1 MDWNSIGTAS
11 RAGRGIRSL
20 LWLSLGMAGFTG
32 LPGQT
37 LPVEVRQQGATLN
50 YAAAAGV
57 PISPEAGNPPGSNGA
72 MPTAEEQASRGLTDS
87 LPTAGQFQGF
97 VATGAVVRMAPVVTT
112 TPNYASYGAYL
123 QEVVPHGGPAGSEI
137 FFTRT
142 QVGAPYISRRVE
154 FLFGSEIPVPE
165 VDIDGVPLAE
175 AEPAVNPR
183 DYWLLEPWWPV
194 EQVSNGVH
202 EGAPYYW
209 SPHARAVFANRP
221 GPIEIRWRRAAPL
234 SDADPQAYE
243 GNEDFAV
250 VAGQVYPLLSQT
262 YLISGS
268 PAKAPRRMYWTEG
281 SFQGSGIPVNVPE
294 GITVNFVYT
303 DGFPKNVE
311 EAYEEPGA
319 SGPVPPDGGDVFSE
333 LRTIFYDP
341 DRESIRAFNWQ
352 GRILLEL
359 LGDVLQ
365 GDRRQYLGTEI
376 IDVVRRV
383 NPDDVTVE
391 LGERLRAFED
401 PSVDDAHL
409 FPQSL
414 LRTNDRLFAYQHFPE
429 GERTQFYAIRE
440 TENLNDFLLHWT
452 EAGVEGLLWP
462 ERFIRYR
469 MVWPDDISKYSHY
482 LRPVVANDAEAQ
494 ETAVEMPLNNVPI
507 IEYQDELD
515 RPRAQLT
522 ETFSFYTHLDREYP
536 AHRTLLRF
544 MSEGNVAFERVF
556 SWLAEDL
563 RLDGGGQLRAEG
575 RLAEMLGEPADPGAE
590 TVPPRMLT
598 AWDPETGQFELSD
611 PLAAPRVVTRNA
623 EVGERIEAP
632 TGDAEPLPGEP
643 YWAGHIRTEEGTSY
657 NPQAYVDPFAAGFE
671 EANAGA
677 IIPVNAIPGDNRLEV
692 WWFRSNEADLERGFE
707 RIYWPSVIGRYNLVW
722 PSAPEEIV
730 LASLDGSGGLPA
742 EQAAG
747 SIYVQNDPLA
757 HGYNPN
763 EEHAVMIG
771 GQAYALRDDLNLTD
785 PGGNY
790 SSEPFVL
797 LEYEETDGR
806 PAMKPFRVLREKPGA
821 GQVFDYVVEAGTI
834 LQAPMPLP
842 LLPAPVDGVGADAV
856 NFNKE
861 PRAPGGAGDLPGNW
875 DDAVH
880 GDGPY
885 GHYPGFTFRDRKD
898 AFWVYRGRNAG
909 PPDLAAGTYDAASG
923 SFEPPQKA
931 VVPAGGNLQYHLHTS
946 QRSGALT
953 LQFAEE
959 AELPL
964 WVSINGLAI
973 EAGPPEDAPAAEITL
988 PLVLSSILDGSSV
1001 EMELVLEVVESGS
1014 ASTQGPLVLSSTNP
1028 NTGNTVT
1035 FYGRPP
1041 YIAEDPTP
1049 ANSFVMRF
1057 YYKTQEGFAWP
1068 GVADAPPVDSIVPY
1082 LRSKDSDGN
1091 FVGDPADKATPSQEI
1106 VYRPVWPVETPGMRL
1121 GDTLLTPKEGLPAVR
1136 GQTSLQVLYQQSV
1149 AEDIAAERVSAVL
1162 HDPTREKEIGL
1173 DAVGLEE
1180 LPAGVRTESYQGRI
1194 YFPNLPP
1201 HLVER
1206 FFFDPFRGEAGN
1218 LVFAGEFKD
1227 EVLGADY
1234 LLLNVLRGEDLAAVK
1249 DLCPEGDSDKTAWD
1263 EAIDGLAAK
1272 VETFTEDPEV
1282 PGTYIPDPA
1291 KTVSV
1296 GIGDI
1301 VQVDDDE
1308 TAVDS
1313 YALSA
1318 SGPGTGY
1325 VTLMAGG
1332 GAAFSPEAEPVA
1344 LQIIRIEPEQF
1355 PGALKVITPTNPL
1368 SEKLTLQHTADLA
1381 GRFGEYEYDW
1391 RIAAPVNGLPPVID
1405 DTMAQW
1411 SSVSF
1416 GAGLPRYMLGGAN
1429 IRTLSDNYLVVRYR
1443 PLNPEHPLY
1452 AADPTEEDWS
1462 DWTSPMLAEGW
1473 IKRVLA
1479 GINPF
1484 NQRITDLFNNEVST
1498 DVSLLTQAGPRW
1510 EGDIALNLE
1519 NINDFGLIE
1528 IYETV
1533 LRRGRMLSIDAG
1545 INYGPANDALLL
1557 AAGYL
1562 NDLYMLVGNEA
1573 WADAAN
1579 PTIGIG
1585 TADETYGDIATS
1597 LFAFRGQVPN
1607 LLEEE
1612 LTLLRGRDD
1621 FLLPGTEV
1629 APVYNRLIWN
1639 YTRGIDAGEVIYATN
1654 YNIQEKPD
1662 GEVTGTI
1669 DASDAARM
1677 YPQGHGDAYGH
1688 YLTAL
1693 KGYYSLFM
1701 DGDFDWVPRIEA
1713 VLILNQPVSV
1723 DYLDERKFAAA
1734 ANALARAGQ
1743 QTFDLT
1749 WRRDYESG
1757 SGLGW
1762 EHFHEER
1769 ENTQTGRTRAWG
1781 MDHWASRTGQ
1791 GAYVNWVIGNAI
1803 LPAEDTVNEGIQ
1815 KIDRT
1820 TVTELAE
1827 MPAIMEDLQTSL
1839 TNAEGGLTP
1848 LGLADNAIAF
1858 DVDPEAVAE
1867 GETHFEQ
1874 IYERAL
1880 TALNNAVAA
1889 FDDAKDVTRIMR
1901 SEEDSLAELQADI
1914 SAQEHAYRNQLLE
1927 LYGSPYPD
1935 SVGPGRTYATGYD
1948 GPDLLHYMYVDLPE
1962 LPDGLGLSQTTEK
1975 RTYQLDIQGFPA
1987 NWREQL
1993 YTDLDFYQTHGEDYT
2008 LGEHFIEYELGP
2020 HGFFDKPDTWVGTR
2034 RSPGKIQQAISE
2046 RIAAHQ
2052 ALSKALAAA
2061 ETAQGNLEKSIRVFN
2076 SRVETD
2082 DAITETE
2089 RGLRISEDVVKSVN
2103 LASEILDMV
2112 LQATEEA
2119 ASDAAAAVKSG
2130 IPTSFIAGL
2139 ASGGDVTSAARAAVE
2154 ASKTAAKAG
2163 INAKIIANQAVSK
2176 SLTVAEEIA
2185 AGWVRFERI
2194 ENTLQYNQQ
2203 LREQVASIGGQ
2214 IGNLSGALRTI
2225 NQRLRALDDAER
2237 NYRALVAKGDRIREE
2252 REIFRR
2258 NSASIIQGFRTRD
2271 AAFRI
2276 FRNEKL
2282 ERYKTLFDL
2291 AARYTYLAAQAY
2303 DYETGLLDTETGR
2316 AFVERIIGARALG
2329 VMSGGEPQF
2338 AGSNTGDP
2346 GLSSVLAEMKAD
2358 WSVLKGRLGFN
2369 NPDTYGTTFSLRGE
2383 NFRIRSGEAGQANWR
2398 QLLERHWVADIRS
2411 DPDVRRHALES
2422 GSAGV
2427 AEPGLIIPFST
2438 LIESG
2443 RNFFG
2448 RDLLAGDSNFS
2459 PSSFATKVFAVGVA
2473 LPGYIGMTDPSTNST
2488 DINSSGAF
2496 SPDDPDA
2503 AWLHPDALAA
2513 TPYLYLIPVGEDSMR
2528 SPPLGDS
2535 QGIRSWN
2542 VQDVAVPLP
2551 FNVGASEFSSLQ
2563 WWRSPEF
2570 LTEEFFGVRKH
2581 QAFRPVSGADVFSL
2595 NLYGSSGYLEPTPFT
2610 NNRLIGRSVWNSEW
2624 KLVIPGSSLLNNPN
2638 EGLRRFIR
2646 TVKDIQL
2653 HMITYSYSGN

>member
-1 MDWNSIGTAS
+1 MNSRTSRKIPDR
-11 RAGRGIRSL
+11 RAGRSAAVL
-20 LWLSLGMAGFTG
+20 LAGFVATLSLQ
-32 LPGQT
+32 GQT
-37 LPVEVRQQGATLN
+37 LPVEVRQQAATLN
-50 YAAAAGV
+50 YLSPAGV
-57 PISPEAGNPPGSNGA
+57 PISTEAGDPPGSDGR
-72 MPTAEEQASRGLTDS
+72 MPTPEEQAGRGLTENQ
-87 LPTAGQFQGF
+87 PTTGQFQGA
-97 VATGAVVRMAPVVTT
+97 VSQGAVVKTAPVTT
-112 TPNYASYGAYL
+112 TTPTYLSYEAYAL
-123 QEVVPHGGPAGSEI
+123 EVLPHGGPEGQEI
-137 FFTRT
+137 FFARTR
-142 QVGAPYISRRVE
+142 VGAPYISRQLE
-154 FLFGSEIPVPE
+154 FLFGSRIPVPE
-165 VDIDGVPLAE
+165 VDAEGVPLAE
-175 AEPAVNPR
+175 RDPAVEPR
-183 DYWLLEPWWPV
+183 DYWLLEPWWP
-194 EQVSNGVH
+194 EDQIANGVH

-209 SPHARAVFANRP
+209 SPHARSVFANRP
-221 GPIEIRWRRAAPL
+221 GPIEITWRRAQPL
-234 SDADPQAYE
+234 SNVDPLDYA
-243 GNEDFAV
+243 NDPDFAV
-250 VAGQVYPLLSQT
+250 VAGQVYPLLRQS

-268 PAKAPRRMYWTEG
+268 PVKSPRRMYWTEG
-281 SFQGSGIPVNVPE
+281 SFQGSGIPVGVPE
-294 GITVNFVYT
+294 GITVNFVFT

-311 EAYEEPGA
+311 EAYQEPGA
-319 SGPVPPDGGDVFSE
+319 SEPVPPDGGEVFTE

-341 DRESIRAFNWQ
+341 DRDSIRAFNWQ

-365 GDRRQYLGTEI
+365 GNRRQYLGTEI

-391 LGERLRAFED
+391 LGEQLRAFSD
-401 PSVDDAHL
+401 PETDDSHL
-409 FPQSL
+409 VPQSL
-414 LRTNDRLFAYQHFPE
+414 LRTNDSLFAYQHFPE

-440 TENLNDFLLHWT
+440 TTNLNDFLLHWT
-452 EAGVEGLLWP
+452 EAGIEGLLWP
-462 ERFIRYR
+462 ERFVRYR

-482 LRPVVANDAEAQ
+482 MRPRVEDDAEAQ

-507 IEYQDELD
+507 IEYQDALD

-522 ETFSFYTHLDREYP
+522 ETFAFYTHLDEEYP

-544 MSEGNVAFERVF
+544 MSEGNIAFERVF
-556 SWLAEDL
+556 SWLADDL
-563 RLDGGGQLRAEG
+563 ALDGDGTLRAED
-575 RLAEMLGEPADPGAE
+575 RLAEMLGLPAAPGTATE
-590 TVPPRMLT
+590 PPRMLT
-598 AWDPETGQFELSD
+598 AWDPETGTFELSD
-611 PLAAPRVVTRNA
+611 PLAAPRVVNKVV
-623 EVGERIEAP
+623 EVGDRIEAP
-632 TGDAEPLPGEP
+632 LGDAEPLPGES
-643 YWAGHIRTEEGTSY
+643 YWAGHIRTDKGTSY
-657 NPQAYVDPFAAGFE
+657 HPGAYVDPFTSGFE

-677 IIPVNAIPGDNRLEV
+677 IIPVNAIPGDDLLEV
-692 WWFRSNEADLERGFE
+692 WWFRSNEPDLEAGFE
-707 RIYWPSVIGRYNLVW
+707 RIYWPSVIGRYTLTW
-722 PSAPEEIV
+722 PVSPEEIV
-730 LASLDGSGGLPA
+730 LASLDGSGALPSL
-742 EQAAG
+742 QAAG
-747 SIYVQNDPLA
+747 SVYVQNDPQA

-763 EEHAVMIG
+763 EEHALMIG
-771 GQAYALRDDLNLTD
+771 GQVYALRDDLNLTD
-785 PGGNY
+785 PGPDY
-790 SSEPFVL
+790 SSDPFVL
-797 LEYEETDGR
+797 LDYEEADGR
-806 PAMKPFRVLREKPGA
+806 PAMLPFRVLREKPAA
-821 GQVFDYVVEAGTI
+821 GMVFDYVVEAGTP

-842 LLPAPVDGVGADAV
+842 LLPAPVDGTGADAV
-856 NFNKE
+856 NFNTE
-861 PRAPGGAGDLPGNW
+861 PRAPGAAGDLPGNW
-875 DDAVH
+875 DDEVH

-885 GHYPGFTFRDRKD
+885 GHYPGFTFLDRKD

-909 PPDLAAGTYDAASG
+909 PPALEAGTYDTGTGA
-923 SFEPPQKA
+923 FTEPVKA
-931 VVPAGGNLQYHLHTS
+931 VVPAGGNLSYDLHVS
-946 QRSGALT
+946 QRRAALQ
-953 LQFAEE
+953 LRFADD
-959 AELPL
+959 AEIPL
-964 WVSINGLAI
+964 WISINGLAL
-973 EAGPPEDAPAAEITL
+973 EMGPPAEATPREVTV
-988 PLVLSSILDGSSV
+988 PLVLSSIQDGS
-1001 EMELVLEVVESGS
+1001 ELELSLVVEVVESGP
-1014 ASTQGPLVLSSTNP
+1014 ASTQGPLVLSNTNP

-1035 FYGRPP
+1035 FVGRPP
-1041 YIAEDPTP
+1041 YIAEDPAP
-1049 ANSFVMRF
+1049 DNSFTMRF
-1057 YYKTQEGFAWP
+1057 YYKTRASFAWP
-1068 GVADAPPVDSIVPY
+1068 GMADPPAVDSIVPY
-1082 LRSKDSDGN
+1082 LRPRDGSGD
-1091 FVGDPADKATPSQEI
+1091 FIGDPADKNTASQDI
-1106 VYRPVWPVETPGMRL
+1106 VYRPVWPVDTPGMRL

-1149 AEDIAAERVSAVL
+1149 AEDIAAERVSAIL
-1162 HDPTREKEIGL
+1162 HDPTREKEIPL
-1173 DAVGLEE
+1173 EAVDLEE
-1180 LPAGVRTESYQGRI
+1180 LPAGVRSELYQGREF
-1194 YFPNLPP
+1194 FPDLPP

-1206 FFFDPFRGEAGN
+1206 FFFDPFRGANGH

-1234 LLLNVLRGEDLAAVK
+1234 LLLNVLRGDDLQSVK
-1249 DLCPEGDSDKTAWD
+1249 DLCPDGDPDKQAWD
-1263 EAIDGLAAK
+1263 EAVDGLVAE
-1272 VETFTEDPEV
+1272 VETFMENPEV
-1282 PGTYIPDPA
+1282 PNTWIPDPE

-1296 GIGDI
+1296 GIGDM
-1301 VQVDDDE
+1301 VEVDDDN

-1332 GAAFSPEAEPVA
+1332 GEAFSPEAEPVA

-1368 SEKLTLQHTADLA
+1368 SEKLTLQHTPDLA
-1381 GRFGEYEYDW
+1381 GRFQEYEYDW
-1391 RIAAPVNGLPPVID
+1391 RIAAPVNGLPPVVD
-1405 DTMAQW
+1405 EAMSQW

-1416 GAGLPRYMLGGAN
+1416 GAGLPRYTLGGAN

-1443 PLNPEHPLY
+1443 PLNPDHPLY
-1452 AADPTEEDWS
+1452 VDTPTEEDWS

-1533 LRRGRMLSIDAG
+1533 LRRGRALSIDAG

-1562 NDLYMLVGNEA
+1562 NDLYMVVGNEA

-1597 LFAFRGQVPN
+1597 LFSFRGQLPN

-1612 LTLLRGRDD
+1612 LALLRGRDD

-1629 APVYNRLIWN
+1629 SPVYNRLIWN

-1701 DGDFDWVPRIEA
+1701 NSDFDWVPRIEA
-1713 VLILNQPVSV
+1713 VLVLNQPVSV

-1743 QTFDLT
+1743 QVFDLT
-1749 WRRDYESG
+1749 WRRDYREG
-1757 SGLGW
+1757 DGVGW
-1762 EHFHEER
+1762 QHLHEER
-1769 ENTQTGRTRAWG
+1769 TNDQTGRTRHWG
-1781 MDHWASRTGQ
+1781 MDHWATRTGQ

-1820 TVTELAE
+1820 TVTELSQ
-1827 MPAIMEDLQTSL
+1827 MPAIMDELQTSL

-1848 LGLADNAIAF
+1848 LGLSDKAIAF
-1858 DVDPEAVAE
+1858 DIDPNAVAN

-1874 IYERAL
+1874 IYDRAL

-1889 FDDAKDVTRIMR
+1889 FNDAKDVTRILR
-1901 SEEDSLAELQADI
+1901 SEQDSLAELQANI
-1914 SAQEHAYRNQLLE
+1914 ARQEHAYRNSLLE
-1927 LYGSPYPD
+1927 IYGSPYPD
-1935 SVGPGRTYATGYD
+1935 SIGPGRTYATGYD
-1948 GPDLLHYMYVDLPE
+1948 GPDLLHFMYVDLPE
-1962 LPDGLGLSQTTEK
+1962 LPDGLGLSQTNEK
-1975 RTYQLDIQGFPA
+1975 RTYRLDIQGFPD

-1993 YTDLDFYQTHGEDYT
+1993 YTDLDFYQTYGEDYT

-2020 HGFFDKPDTWVGTR
+2020 HGFFDKPDTWEGTR

-2052 ALSKALAAA
+2052 ALSKSLASA

-2082 DAITETE
+2082 SSITEIE
-2089 RGLRISEDVVKSVN
+2089 RGLRISADVVKSVN

-2112 LQATEEA
+2112 LKASEEA
-2119 ASDAAAAVKSG
+2119 ASDSAAAVKSA

-2163 INAKIIANQAVSK
+2163 INASQIANLAVSK

-2185 AGWVRFERI
+2185 AGWVRFEQI
-2194 ENTLQYNQQ
+2194 ENNLQYNQQ

-2225 NQRLRALDDAER
+2225 NQRLRTLDDAER
-2237 NYRALVAKGDRIREE
+2237 KYRALLARGDRIREE

-2258 NSASIIQGFRTRD
+2258 RSASIIQGFRTRD

-2303 DYETGLLDTETGR
+2303 DYETGLLNSDIGQG
-2316 AFVERIIGARALG
+2316 FIERIIGARALG
-2329 VMSGGEPQF
+2329 VMSEGEPQF

-2383 NFRIRSGEAGQANWR
+2383 NFRIQPGDAGRDNWKR
-2398 QLLERHWVADIRS
+2398 ILEEHWVEDIRN
-2411 DPDVRRHALES
+2411 DPDVRRYALQS
-2422 GSAGV
+2422 GAPGT
-2427 AEPGLIIPFST
+2427 AEPGLVIPFST
-2438 LIESG
+2438 IIESG
-2443 RNFFG
+2443 NNFFG
-2448 RDLLAGDSNFS
+2448 RDLLAGDSAFS
-2459 PSSFATKVFAVGVA
+2459 PTSFATKVFAAGIA
-2473 LPGYIGMTDPSTNST
+2473 LPGYIGMTDPATNT
-2488 DINSSGAF
+2488 VDINDAGAD
-2496 SPDDPDA
+2496 SPDDPEA
-2503 AWLHPDALAA
+2503 PWLHPDALAA
-2513 TPYLYLIPVGEDSMR
+2513 TPYVYLLPVGEDSMR
-2528 SPPLGDS
+2528 SPPLGD
-2535 QGIRSWN
+2535 QQAIRSWD
-2542 VQDVAVPLP
+2542 VQDVTVPLP
-2551 FNVGASEFSSLQ
+2551 FNVGGSDFSTLQ
-2563 WWRSPEF
+2563 WWRSSEF
-2570 LTEEFFGVRKH
+2570 LTGEFFGVRKH
-2581 QAFRPVSGADVFSL
+2581 QAFRPVSGAEVFSL
-2595 NLYGSSGYLEPTPFT
+2595 NLYGTSGYLEPSPFT

-2624 KLVIPGSSLLNNPN
+2624 KLVIPGSSLLSNPK

-2646 TVKDIQL
+2646 TVQDIQL
-2653 HMITYSYSGN
+2653 HLITYSYSGN